1 MDISK
6 IKNKA
11 PQIIAAIGVIAVVGA
26 VAYYGL
32 KATQGDRVAR
42 GGKYAELA
50 KDHPRGAE
58 FLDYINKAFDKLEN
72 QDASDDISAYI
83 DIGFYENELG
93 DKDGAIAAYKAG
105 IKMSPKNE
113 LMLSNLAHLYEDKK
127 DYASAEK
134 YYKQI
139 ISANPKNARAITDL
153 ANLYRFY
160 FKGRQQDII
169 DAVEIRGLAA
179 NPNDLNLLIFLANFY
194 RYDEAAKNLQKAEI
208 NYRRILELDPKNL
221 AVKVELNSLL
231 RQQGR
236 APIPL
241 NE

>member
-11 PQIIAAIGVIAVVGA
+11 PQIIAAIGVIAVAGA
-26 VAYYGL
+26 IIYYSF
-32 KATQGDRVAR
+32 KTIESEKVAR
-42 GGKYAELA
+42 GGKYEELA

-83 DIGFYENELG
+83 YIGFYENELG

-113 LMLSNLAHLYEDKK
+113 LMMSNLAHLYEDKK
-127 DYASAEK
+127 DYANAEN
-134 YYKQI
+134 YYKRVI
-139 ISANPKNARAITDL
+139 DANPKNVRTIVDL
-153 ANLYRFY
+153 GNLYRFY
-160 FKGRQQDII
+160 FKDRQKDIL
-169 DAVEIRGLAA
+169 DAVEFKGLAA

-194 RYDEAAKNLQKAEI
+194 RYDETAKDLQKAEL
-208 NYRRILELDPKNL
+208 NYRKILELDPKNL
-221 AVKVELNSLL
+221 AVKIELNNLL
-231 RQQGR
+231 QQQGR
-236 APIPL
+236 EPIPL
-241 NE
+241 ND